1 MSWWVWVLVAW
12 VVLAAVAAVVIGL
25 GIRAADRRELGG
37 DRPDEPPAR
46 EDEDGA

>member
-25 GIRAADRRELGG
+25 GIRSADRRELGG
-37 DRPDEPPAR
+37 DRPDEPP
-46 EDEDGA
+46 EDTAGEP